1 MFEPDNR
8 SLLLS
13 ALRPPLGYRFDRG
26 IATTYTMDFLSAL
39 SAPLALAGYWVA
51 DNVETQHVDHIS
63 ICDAIESV
71 RSRLDIFVQ
80 AGATESTLGA
90 KVPTPLVTLL
100 EPMIHEVRRPAKGR
114 LFHPKLW
121 LLRFEHSSEKP
132 MYRCVVLSR
141 NLTQDRSW
149 DLVLTLDSRSD
160 EYSKNPQN
168 EQLVRLVESLPE
180 RTTLPL
186 PAERV
191 IAIEQF
197 ARELSS
203 VHWDLPEGFENVHF
217 LAYGVPGL
225 RSEKPEN
232 TFEGKSHLV
241 ISPFASD
248 SALTRIL
255 RKATGEVHLVTRVE
269 TAQQL
274 SSELRA
280 RMSIHVLDMPTLDST
295 EHVGTAALDAVR
307 TFDDVHAKGY
317 LVEFRNDAYF
327 YVGSANA
334 TDAAFSG
341 NTEILVELRGS
352 RKVFGIE
359 SVFGDNSS
367 FRNALTRWTSDE
379 PPLKPT
385 AADEHQRLMQAYL
398 VDVAATGFELDATE
412 SAGQWRCRLRSIHPT
427 PALPEQLSDC
437 ELRVGPVFSLNEGYL
452 VSPSSRLDVNFAACD
467 LSSVSAFVRLL
478 LMPAGRPMSEAV
490 STTVRCELRGTPASR
505 QQDIMVKLI
514 DTPEKL
520 LRFLQ
525 LILAL
530 GQKEA
535 LNLSD
540 LIEDSASTST
550 SWAISEKG
558 LLESLIEALAR
569 DPEALVRLSPVIQR
583 IIETGDKNEVLP
595 EGWIEV
601 WSAITTAQKQ
611 LESA

>member
-1 MFEPDNR
+1 MLEPDNR

-51 DNVETQHVDHIS
+51 DNVEAQHVDHIS
-63 ICDAIESV
+63 ICDAVESV

-80 AGATESTLGA
+80 AGATEATLGA
-90 KVPTPLVTLL
+90 KVPTPLVALL
-100 EPMIHEVRRPAKGR
+100 EPVIHEVRRPAEGR

-121 LLRFEHSSEKP
+121 LLRFEHPTEKP
-132 MYRCVVLSR
+132 WYRCLVLSR

-149 DLVLTLDSRSD
+149 DLVLTLDSRPD
-160 EYSKNPQN
+160 EHSKNQQN

-191 IAIEQF
+191 GAIEQF
-197 ARELSS
+197 AKELSS
-203 VHWDLPEGFENVHF
+203 VHWELPEGFEHVHF

-232 TFEGKSHLV
+232 TFEGKSHLI

-274 SSELRA
+274 SSEVRS
-280 RMSIHVLDMPTLDST
+280 RISIHVLDMPTLDSAA
-295 EHVGTAALDAVR
+295 HVDTAALDAIR

-317 LVEFRNDAYF
+317 LIEFKNDAYF

-352 RKVFGIE
+352 RKEFGIE
-359 SVFGDNSS
+359 AVFGENSS

-379 PPLKPT
+379 PPLTPP
-385 AADEHQRLMQAYL
+385 AGDEHHRLMQAYL
-398 VDVAATGFELDATE
+398 VDVAAVGFEMDATE
-412 SAGQWRCRLRSIHPT
+412 YAGQWRCRLRSRHPL
-427 PALPEQLSDC
+427 PAPPKQLSEC
-437 ELRVGPVFSLNEGYL
+437 ELKVSPVFSLNEGYL
-452 VSPSSRLDVNFAACD
+452 VSPQSHIDIDFAPCD
-467 LSSVSAFVRLL
+467 LSSVSAFVRITLS
-478 LMPAGRPMSEAV
+478 PAGQSMSEAV
-490 STTVRCELRGTPASR
+490 STTARCELRGTPTSR
-505 QQDIMVKLI
+505 QQDIIVKLI

-540 LIEDSASTST
+540 LIESSSNMST
-550 SWAISEKG
+550 SWAISDRG
-558 LLESLIEALAR
+558 VLESLVEALAR

-583 IIETGDKNEVLP
+583 IIETGDKNKVLP
-595 EGWIEV
+595 ERWNEV
-601 WSAITTAQKQ
+601 WSAISIAKKQ
-611 LESA
+611 LETA

>member
-1 MFEPDNR
+1 MLEPDNR

-51 DNVETQHVDHIS
+51 DNVEAQHVDHIS
-63 ICDAIESV
+63 ICDAVESV

-80 AGATESTLGA
+80 AGATEATLGA
-90 KVPTPLVTLL
+90 KVPTPLVALL
-100 EPMIHEVRRPAKGR
+100 EPVIHEVRRPAEGR

-121 LLRFEHSSEKP
+121 LLRFEHPTEKP
-132 MYRCVVLSR
+132 WYRCLVLSR

-149 DLVLTLDSRSD
+149 DLVLTLDSRPNGH
-160 EYSKNPQN
+160 SKNQQN

-180 RTTLPL
+180 RTTLTL

-191 IAIEQF
+191 GAIEQF
-197 ARELSS
+197 AKELSS
-203 VHWDLPEGFENVHF
+203 VHWELPEGFEHVHF

-232 TFEGKSHLV
+232 TFEGKSHLI

-274 SSELRA
+274 SSEVRS
-280 RMSIHVLDMPTLDST
+280 RISIHVLDMPTLDSAA
-295 EHVGTAALDAVR
+295 HVDTAALDAIR

-317 LVEFRNDAYF
+317 LIEFKNDAYF

-352 RKVFGIE
+352 RKEFGIE
-359 SVFGDNSS
+359 AVFGENSS

-379 PPLKPT
+379 PPLTPP
-385 AADEHQRLMQAYL
+385 AGDEHHRLMQAYL
-398 VDVAATGFELDATE
+398 VDVAAVGFEMDATE
-412 SAGQWRCRLRSIHPT
+412 YAGQWRCRLRSRHPL
-427 PALPEQLSDC
+427 PAPPKQLSEC
-437 ELRVGPVFSLNEGYL
+437 ELKVSPVFSLNEGYL
-452 VSPSSRLDVNFAACD
+452 VSPQSHIDIDFAPCD
-467 LSSVSAFVRLL
+467 LSSVSAFVRITLS
-478 LMPAGRPMSEAV
+478 PAGQSMSEAV
-490 STTVRCELRGTPASR
+490 STTARCELRGTPTSR
-505 QQDIMVKLI
+505 QQVIIVKLI

-520 LRFLQ
+520 LRFLH

-540 LIEDSASTST
+540 LIESSSSQST
-550 SWAISEKG
+550 SWAISDRG
-558 LLESLIEALAR
+558 LLESLVEALAR
-569 DPEALVRLSPVIQR
+569 DPEALARLSPVIER
-583 IIETGDKNEVLP
+583 IIETGDKNKVLP
-595 EGWIEV
+595 ERWNEV
-601 WSAITTAQKQ
+601 WSAISIAKKQ
-611 LESA
+611 LETA